1 MYIDFSIP
9 VLDKLPRVVKDEI
22 ALVDKMY
29 NRYEKDETDMEAFTV
44 CMLRLDS
51 IEVYLKDCLMQRI
64 INDEEFDLMF
74 KRFGWYR

>member
-9 VLDKLPRVVKDEI
+9 VLDKLPKVVKEEI
-22 ALVDKMY
+22 AFIEEMY
-29 NRYEKDETDMEAFTV
+29 NRYEKDETDVEALTLY
-44 CMLRLDS
+44 MIRQDS
-51 IEVYLKDCLMQRI
+51 VESYLKDCLMQRI